1 MKRHLTTTVALVA
14 TTALALGACNG
25 GGSGGAQNGAG
36 GSTAGSTF
44 TATPATGGTV
54 EVLQNA
60 DFSYLDPARGWDGGV
75 NNFYRLVYR
84 TLTTSA
90 PGDAKDPNA
99 VVPDLAEGLGEQSA
113 DGLTWTYRLKEGL
126 KFEDGTPITA
136 KTVKFGISRAWDP
149 EIGIGSPYAKSTI
162 AAPEGYQGPY
172 KSGDLST
179 IKTPDDRTIVFTL
192 KKKFPEFD
200 AVVAQVNMTP
210 FPVGSGG
217 GDEFIKKIISS
228 GPYKL
233 AAYTPGSLIQ
243 LERNPNWDPETD
255 QVRTAKPDG
264 WRFTIG
270 LDPATIDERLMAG
283 QGTDVNAI
291 SGTISAST
299 LPRLQAPQFAGR
311 TLKMPG
317 VCTTYMSLNTT
328 KKPLDD
334 VLVRQAVNLAVDKSA
349 VLNAT
354 GGTQLAT
361 IANTILP
368 TTVAGHKDYDLYP
381 SDGGKGDVTAAK
393 RLMDEAGQSKGF
405 SMTLDIRSQPKMQKQ
420 AEAVQESLKRIGID
434 VQLNVIDT
442 SKYYETI
449 ATRSQQHDA
458 AITGWC
464 PDWASSAATF
474 LPPLFYGPN
483 ITDKGN
489 PNLAQLDDTQVN
501 TRIDEIGALTDLTE
515 ANTQWGDLDEQIMK
529 LAPIVPLNVEQ
540 AVYLPGTNI
549 TGLFASPGAAT
560 GGIDYVLVGLR
571 DPNEK

>member
-1 MKRHLTTTVALVA
+1 MKRHLTTTVALAA
-14 TTALALGACNG
+14 TTALALGACG
-25 GGSGGAQNGAG
+25 GGGTPSGSSNT
-36 GSTAGSTF
+36 STSF
-44 TATPATGGTV
+44 TSTPATGGTV

-84 TLTTSA
+84 TLTTPA
-90 PGDAKDPNA
+90 PGNAPDPNA
-99 VVPDLAEGLGEQSA
+99 IVPDLATGLGKQS
-113 DGLTWTYRLKEGL
+113 DGGKTWTYTLKEGL
-126 KFEDGTPITA
+126 KFEDGTPITSA
-136 KTVKFGISRAWDP
+136 EVKFGISRAWDP
-149 EIGIGSPYAKSTI
+149 QIGIGSPYAKQVI
-162 AAPEGYQGPY
+162 DAPEGYAGPY
-172 KSGDLST
+172 RSGDLPT
-179 IKTPDDRTIVFTL
+179 IETPDATTIVFHL
-192 KKKFPEFD
+192 KKAFPEFD

-210 FPVGSGG
+210 FPKGTGA
-217 GDEFIKKIISS
+217 GDSFLKKIVSS

-243 LERNPNWDPETD
+243 LTRNASWDAKTD

-264 WRFTIG
+264 WRFTMG

-283 QGTDVNAI
+283 QGTDANAI
-291 SGTISAST
+291 AGTIQAST
-299 LPRLQAPQFAGR
+299 LPRLQTPQ
-311 TLKMPG
+311 LKDRVLRMSG

-334 VLVRQAVNLAVDKSA
+334 VKVRQAISYAIDKAAVQ
-349 VLNAT
+349 NAT

-361 IANTILP
+361 ISTTVLP
-368 TTVAGHKDYDLYP
+368 TTVAGHKDFDLYP
-381 SDGGKGDVTAAK
+381 SEGHSGDVPTAKKLLA
-393 RLMDEAGQSKGF
+393 EAGQAQGF
-405 SMTLDIRSQPKMQKQ
+405 PLVLDIRSQPKMQKQ
-420 AEAVQESLKRIGID
+420 AEAIQQSLKRIGVD

-442 SKYYETI
+442 SKFYETI

-474 LPPLFYGPN
+474 LPPLFYGGN

-489 PNLAQLDDTQVN
+489 PNLAQLDDPAIN
-501 TRIDEIGALTDLTE
+501 KRIDEIGAMTDLAA
-515 ANTQWGDLDEQIMK
+515 ANKQWGDLDEAILK

-540 AVYLPGTNI
+540 AVYLPGSNVA
-549 TGLFASPGAAT
+549 GLFASPGAAT

-571 DPNEK
+571 DPAKK